1 MRMSALPQRRRFDV
15 RDASDSG
22 RAVWDQEVVQP
33 GATRTGLVGEVSEHR
48 HRDDSHTP
56 QRCYDEP
63 HVVLHHRPSLPGWIR
78 IWAQRILFTSR
89 DRAESPERA

>member
-1 MRMSALPQRRRFDV
+1 MRMSALPQRRRFDA

-33 GATRTGLVGEVSEHR
+33 GATRTGLVGEVPEHR

-63 HVVLHHRPSLPGWIR
+63 HVVLHHRP
-78 IWAQRILFTSR
+78 
-89 DRAESPERA
+89 ESSWLDQDMGPTNTVDLTR